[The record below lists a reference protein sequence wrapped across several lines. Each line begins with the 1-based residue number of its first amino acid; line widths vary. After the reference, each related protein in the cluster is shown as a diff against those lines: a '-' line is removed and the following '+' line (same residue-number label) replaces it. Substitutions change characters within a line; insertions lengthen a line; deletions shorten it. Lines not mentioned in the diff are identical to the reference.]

1 MVKRRVR
8 RCAVVLALA
17 VAPIVAAQAPAGGGI
32 ADRVAPCLACHDDA
46 GRRGPDT
53 YYPRIAGKPAGYLA
67 NQLQHFKE
75 GRRFYA
81 LMTYLVDHLPEA
93 YLNEMA
99 AYFANLDRPYLPPQS
114 STARPAVLER
124 GRVLTTDGDAKANLP
139 ACAECHGK
147 SLTGIAPA
155 IPGIVGLPRD
165 YIVAQLNNWR
175 SGVRRSHA
183 PDCMS
188 EIAKRLSPDDIAA
201 VAGWLATLN
210 VLGRAIEPAE
220 PPRLPLACGGV
231 PGGTK

>member
-1 MVKRRVR
+1 MVSKQGRRYV
-8 RCAVVLALA
+8 AMFALMLAPLA
-17 VAPIVAAQAPAGGGI
+17 AAQAPASDGI
-32 ADRVAPCLACHDDA
+32 GDRVAPCLACHDDA

-81 LMTYLVDHLPEA
+81 LMTYLVDHLPDP

-99 AYFANLDRPYLPPQS
+99 MHFATLERPYLPPQPA
-114 STARPAVLER
+114 TARPSVLER
-124 GRVLTTDGDAKANLP
+124 GRVLTTEGDPKANVP
-139 ACAECHGK
+139 ACTECHGK

-155 IPGIVGLPRD
+155 IPGVVGLPRD

-188 EIAKRLSPDDIAA
+188 EIAKRLSPDDVAA
-201 VAGWLATLN
+201 VASWLATLN
-210 VLGRAIEPAE
+210 VLGRAVEPAE

-231 PGGTK
+231 PGSKR